1 VEEYRD
7 VFVLPAEAVV
17 REGAEVYVF
26 RQSGDLFDRRAVHVL
41 HEDRRGVVIASD
53 GSLKPGMLLAQ
64 NSAAALNRV
73 LRAQTA
79 AGDQPGFHVHADGS
93 IHGDH

>member
-1 VEEYRD
+1 
-7 VFVLPAEAVV
+7 VLH
-17 REGAEVYVF
+17 
-26 RQSGDLFDRRAVHVL
+26 QDRRF
-41 HEDRRGVVIASD
+41 VVIAKD
-53 GSLKPGMLLAQ
+53 GSLKPDMLLAQ

-79 AGDQPGFHVHADGS
+79 AGKEPGFHVHADGS

>member
-1 VEEYRD
+1 MY
-7 VFVLPAEAVV
+7 VFVLPTAAVI
-17 REGAEVYVF
+17 REGAEAYVF
-26 RQSGDLFDRRAVHVL
+26 RQSGELFDRRRVQVL
-41 HEDRRGVVIASD
+41 HEDRRFVVLATHGDIS
-53 GSLKPGMLLAQ
+53 PGMLIAQ

-79 AGDQPGFHVHADGS
+79 AGEEPGFHVHADGS

>member
-1 VEEYRD
+1 
-7 VFVLPAEAVV
+7 
-17 REGAEVYVF
+17 VF
-26 RQSGDLFDRRAVHVL
+26 RQSGELFDRRSVQVL
-41 HEDRRGVVIASD
+41 HEDRRFVVIAAD
-53 GSLKPGMLLAQ
+53 GGVSPGMLLAR

-79 AGDQPGFHVHADGS
+79 AGEEPGFHVHADGS